1 MVLGGLSLLAGSN
14 AGLVRLG
21 LWAPV
26 DSDRIGDLHGPVMV
40 LGFLGTVISLERAQ
54 AMRHP
59 LALLAPALLGLGSVL
74 LILGAPVL
82 LGKLLVVEG
91 AVAFLTVMIALWR
104 RTRADLVATQVTG
117 ALLLALGAGLG
128 FTTAVPNLL
137 PVLVAFLVVTIASE
151 RAELAQLS
159 IGPRAIPT
167 LLLITSALSLA
178 ATSAVLWPDLGA
190 RLLGAVCL
198 LTAVWLTRNDVGRRM
213 IRTSGFRRFNAAA
226 LLAGNLWLAV
236 AGLTWMIAGRPET
249 TGTYDLVIHGV
260 FLGFAFSMIMAH
272 APTIFPAVLGRPL
285 PYRSVMWGPLVIL
298 HLGMLYRAMGD
309 VVGVDELWQTGGVIA
324 VVGILLFAVTAVLS
338 VARSGERSRSGRRR
352 TSTTDANGGR
362 DDEDDHGTDSGTN
375 ADENEGVGRT
385 PAQDGAAG

>member
-1 MVLGGLSLLAGSN
+1 MLGGLSLLAGLN

-82 LGKLLVVEG
+82 LGKLLVLEG

-198 LTAVWLTRNDVGRRM
+198 LTAVWLIRNDVGRRM

-226 LLAGNLWLAV
+226 LLAGNVWLAI
-236 AGLTWMIAGRPET
+236 AGVTWLVAGRPET

-260 FLGFAFSMIMAH
+260 FLGFGFSMIMAH

-285 PYRSVMWGPLVIL
+285 PYRPVMWVPLAVL

-309 VVGVDELWQTGGVIA
+309 VVGADELWQTGGAVT
-324 VVGILLFAVTAVLS
+324 VVGILMFAVTAVFS
-338 VARSGERSRSGRRR
+338 VARPVERPRAQRGQ
-352 TSTTDANGGR
+352 TAPTNDDKNDNDDARNDNAN
-362 DDEDDHGTDSGTN
+362 DDD
-375 ADENEGVGRT
+375 GVGRA
-385 PAQDGAAG
+385 PARKGAAG